1 MRIGFQTTVTV
12 VAALAVGVLG
22 VLGGVTLAKGTK
34 PEYVLVPAGTAK
46 FAPVDPKNPAGLQMA
61 VLSGD
66 PKTGPVAFLLKLPK
80 GPAPIHWHSSDYYA
94 WTVEG
99 NTKHWLPGKEA
110 DAKSNP
116 PGTFWFQPGGP
127 TGPHGDEC
135 LSDSCTVYIMMPGK
149 FDFTPVPDA
158 KAPPAKMPPAK
169 K

>member
-1 MRIGFQTTVTV
+1 MRIGWKTSVTV
-12 VAALAVGVLG
+12 VAAFALG
-22 VLGGVTLAKGTK
+22 ALGGVTVAKTAK
-34 PEYVLVPAGTAK
+34 PEYNLIPSGGAK
-46 FAPVDPKNPAGLQMA
+46 FSPLDPKQPDGFKMA

-80 GPAPIHWHSSDYYA
+80 GPAPIHFHSSDYYA

-110 DAKSNP
+110 EAKSNP
-116 PGTFWFQPGGP
+116 AGTFWFQPGGA

-135 LSDSCTVYIMMPGK
+135 LSDGGCTAFVVMPGK
-149 FDFTPVPDA
+149 FDFTPVPD
-158 KAPPAKMPPAK
+158 KAPK

>member
-12 VAALAVGVLG
+12 VAAFAVG
-22 VLGGVTLAKGTK
+22 VLGGVTIAKTAK
-34 PEYVLVPAGTAK
+34 PDYALIPSGTAK
-46 FAPVDPKNPAGLQMA
+46 FAPVDPKNPGGIQMA

-99 NTKHWLPGKEA
+99 NTRHWLPGKDA

-116 PGTFWFQPGGP
+116 PGTFWFQPGGSAAAA
-127 TGPHGDEC
+127 HGDEC
-135 LSDSCTVYIMMPGK
+135 LSDSCTAYIMMPGK
-149 FDFTPVPDA
+149 FDFTPVADA
-158 KAPPAKMPPAK
+158 KAPPAKK
-169 K
+169 